1 MVRHT
6 MTRYG
11 TFLICFLATS
21 AVGCSSLILSNT
33 PVQGENASTREIA
46 RTPIDVPE
54 VTLTPHHDQQRL
66 TIRVTQRSQI
76 TLETDTPMQAE
87 ARRYVFSPTAPLAGA
102 VHCPVLTVAYVI
114 SAGHLGSQSLAPAC
128 RRLLM
133 QEPLAGSPRVAAEI
147 EHRYE
152 THTTTEPVR
161 YATLRVAWDDAI
173 HPPLVYDVN
182 PDGEVS
188 IPQHALRS
196 GTERDPSTLPTLS
209 ILVDNRVLWTHR
221 LTPSEMTPSGPLP
234 DEPHTAGTSWPPI
247 VALVLEPLDGAAPP
261 TLRAWG
267 RLVTQALLER
277 HICVVAPITFA
288 KDLQDELLLHQSGR
302 ISDQTAVHF
311 GKWIPATVALTI
323 RNGAANQGIAILEFV
338 DIQRAERIRYDVLR
352 YSSDWKEDAQMLKAY
367 MQTVFPKGYQSCS

>member
-1 MVRHT
+1 MVRQV
-6 MTRYG
+6 MTRYSSL
-11 TFLICFLATS
+11 FIYFLAATT
-21 AVGCSSLILSNT
+21 VGCSSLVLSNS
-33 PVQGENASTREIA
+33 PVKGGNPSSREVA
-46 RTPIDVPE
+46 RTPIHGPV

-66 TIRVTQRSQI
+66 TIRMTQRSHI
-76 TLETDTPMQAE
+76 TIETDTPMQVE

-102 VHCPVLTVAYVI
+102 IHCPVLTVVYAI
-114 SAGHLGSQSLAPAC
+114 SAGRLGSQSLAPTC

-133 QEPLAGSPRVAAEI
+133 QEPLAGSPPFASKI

-152 THTTTEPVR
+152 TVTTTEPVR
-161 YATLRVAWDDAI
+161 DATLTVTWHDAT
-173 HPPLVYDVN
+173 HPPRMYDVN

-261 TLRAWG
+261 ALRAWG

>member
-1 MVRHT
+1 
-6 MTRYG
+6 
-11 TFLICFLATS
+11 
-21 AVGCSSLILSNT
+21 
-33 PVQGENASTREIA
+33 
-46 RTPIDVPE
+46 
-54 VTLTPHHDQQRL
+54 
-66 TIRVTQRSQI
+66 
-76 TLETDTPMQAE
+76 
-87 ARRYVFSPTAPLAGA
+87 
-102 VHCPVLTVAYVI
+102 
-114 SAGHLGSQSLAPAC
+114 
-128 RRLLM
+128 
-133 QEPLAGSPRVAAEI
+133 
-147 EHRYE
+147 
-152 THTTTEPVR
+152 
-161 YATLRVAWDDAI
+161 
-173 HPPLVYDVN
+173 
-182 PDGEVS
+182 
-188 IPQHALRS
+188 
-196 GTERDPSTLPTLS
+196 
-209 ILVDNRVLWTHR
+209 
-221 LTPSEMTPSGPLP
+221 MTPSGPLP

-261 TLRAWG
+261 ALRAWG

>member
-11 TFLICFLATS
+11 TFLICFLAAS
-21 AVGCSSLILSNT
+21 AVGCSSLVLSNT
-33 PVQGENASTREIA
+33 PVKGGNASTREIA
-46 RTPIDVPE
+46 RTPIHVPD

-76 TLETDTPMQAE
+76 TLETDTPMQVE
-87 ARRYVFSPTAPLAGA
+87 ARRYVFSPTAPVAGA
-102 VHCPVLTVAYVI
+102 VHCPVLTVAYAI

-133 QEPLAGSPRVAAEI
+133 QEPLAGSPPFATEI

-173 HPPLVYDVN
+173 HPPVVYDVN

-196 GTERDPSTLPTLS
+196 GTEHDPSTLPTLS
-209 ILVDNRVLWTHR
+209 ILVDNRVVWTHR
-221 LTPSEMTPSGPLP
+221 LAPNELTPSGPLP
-234 DEPHTAGTSWPPI
+234 DEPHATGTSWPPI

-261 TLRAWG
+261 ALRAWG

-311 GKWIPATVALTI
+311 GKWIPASVALTI
-323 RNGAANQGIAILEFV
+323 RNGAANQGTAILEFV
-338 DIQRAERIRYDVLR
+338 DIQRAERIRYDVVH
-352 YSSDWKEDAQMLKAY
+352 YSRDWKEDAQMLKAY
-367 MQTVFPKGYQSCS
+367 MQTIFPEEYQSCS